1 MKNAVKSGIRQAV
14 NGRLCMVILAVVA
27 MIGFSLAKDLLKLFQ
42 NPYLLPAG
50 FHNDLL
56 VQAITSDTFAPA
68 LPLLASLP
76 FSGCY
81 VDDIK
86 SKFARFFLLRT
97 SYGRYLASRFL
108 VCFLMGGLVIGAGCC
123 LAWGGIALLMMPM
136 EQAGEGNPAMIT
148 LAIQTVLLASLC
160 GGFWAVVG
168 MTMSTLM
175 ESKYIAYASP
185 FVIYYLLI
193 ILCERYFTDAVLF
206 YPMQWLNPSEGW
218 PFGPWGVAVLLL
230 ELTALAALVFFF
242 RGKRRLREL

>member
-14 NGRLCMVILAVVA
+14 NARLGMVILAVFA
-27 MIGFSLAKDLLKLFQ
+27 MIGFSLTNDLLNLFQ

-50 FHNDLL
+50 YHNDIL

-68 LPLLASLP
+68 LPLLAALP

-86 SKFARFFLLRT
+86 SKFARFFLLR
-97 SYGRYLASRFL
+97 SSFGQYLLSRFA
-108 VCFLMGGLVIGAGCC
+108 VCFLMGGFVIGAGCC
-123 LAWGGIALLMMPM
+123 LAWGGISLLLLPM
-136 EQAGEGNPAMIT
+136 ERAGEGNPAMIT
-148 LAIQTVLLASLC
+148 LAIQTILLASLC

-175 ESKYIAYASP
+175 ESKYIAYVSP

-193 ILCERYFTDAVLF
+193 ILCERYFTDAVLL

-242 RGKRRLREL
+242 RGKRRLEQL